1 VVGLA
6 AGHEEAR
13 ERIRE
18 DDRIG
23 LGAVGVEVTQGLAD
37 VAATL
42 HRPRQLKCGPTPRA
56 RHREDSAVKSLA
68 VARISGMGPR
78 SLT

>member
-1 VVGLA
+1 
-6 AGHEEAR
+6 
-13 ERIRE
+13 
-18 DDRIG
+18 
-23 LGAVGVEVTQGLAD
+23 VTQGLAD